1 MATTTE
7 KTPEMQDKKKAE
19 PGRLFAGPIQ
29 DEEEELAGEISEW
42 EKKKR
47 LAGNAKFHRLG
58 WKRLTII
65 LIVEAV
71 ALGALSLP
79 ACFATLGMVPGTL
92 CCVFFGLVAI
102 YAGHNVG
109 ELKVKYPEVQNYADA
124 GRLMFGRV
132 GYEFVS
138 AIFLL
143 ELIFVS
149 GSHCLTGTIAF
160 RDLTNNGACALV
172 FGVVSAIILF
182 AVSVPPSFTEM
193 AILGYIDFASI
204 LIAIGIT
211 IIATGVQASDS
222 AGGMSAVDWSAWPR
236 DGVTAHEVFVAIVNI
251 ILAYTFTLCQFSFMD
266 EMHTPAQYPKAV
278 WATGIVEIFIYTLT
292 GALVYAFVGNEV
304 QSPALLSGGPTIS
317 KIAFGVAL
325 PVIFISGAVITQC
338 AARLVHG
345 RIYENRV
352 ERYVNTTKGWISWL
366 ATVLVIVII
375 GWVIAEAIPFFS
387 NLVALISSLF
397 NSGFALY
404 LPALMW
410 FMLLREGAWNTREN
424 LIKGAI
430 NGFMFVAGMV
440 VLVGG
445 TWASVKSIV
454 DDYNA
459 GNVGGSFTCS

>member
-1 MATTTE
+1 MATPAEHNKPEE
-7 KTPEMQDKKKAE
+7 KTADPAQMFIGTTRD
-19 PGRLFAGPIQ
+19 
-29 DEEEELAGEISEW
+29 DEEIAGEISEW
-42 EKKKR
+42 EKKKT

-58 WKRLTII
+58 WKRLVVI

-79 ACFATLGMVPGTL
+79 ACFATLGILPGTIIS
-92 CCVFFGLVAI
+92 VVFGLIAI

-109 ELKVKYPEVQNYADA
+109 ELKVKYPQVENYADA
-124 GRLMFGRV
+124 GRLMFGKV
-132 GYEFVS
+132 GYEVVT
-138 AIFLL
+138 IIWLL

-160 RDLTNNGACALV
+160 KDLTNDGACGLV
-172 FGVVSAIILF
+172 FGIVSAIILF
-182 AVSVPPSFTEM
+182 GVSVPPSFTEM
-193 AILGYIDFASI
+193 AILGYIDFVSI
-204 LIAIGIT
+204 ISAIGIT
-211 IIATGVQASDS
+211 IIATGIQARDS
-222 AGGMSAVDWSAWPR
+222 TGGMSSIDWSWKPK

-266 EMHTPAQYPKAV
+266 EMHTPGDYSKAV
-278 WATGIVEIFIYTLT
+278 WATGIIEIVIYTLT
-292 GALVYAFVGNEV
+292 GALVYAFVGADV

-338 AARLVHG
+338 AARLIHG
-345 RIYENRV
+345 RIYANKV
-352 ERYVNTTKGWISWL
+352 ERYVNTTRGWVSWL
-366 ATVLVIVII
+366 VVTFVVVII

-404 LPALMW
+404 LPALMY
-410 FMLLREGAWNTREN
+410 FLLLKEGPWNTREN

-430 NGFMFVAGMV
+430 NGFMLIAGIV

-445 TWASVKSIV
+445 TWASIKSIV
-454 DDYNA
+454 DDYNS
-459 GNVGGSFTCS
+459 GSVGGSFTCS

>member
-1 MATTTE
+1 MATVAENSKVDE
-7 KTPEMQDKKKAE
+7 KRADPSQM
-19 PGRLFAGPIQ
+19 FAPTATRD
-29 DEEEELAGEISEW
+29 DEDIAGEVAEW
-42 EKKKR
+42 EKKKT

-58 WKRLTII
+58 WKRLVVI

-79 ACFATLGMVPGTL
+79 ACFAILGILPGTIISVL
-92 CCVFFGLVAI
+92 FGLIAI

-109 ELKVKYPEVQNYADA
+109 ELKVKYPQVQNYADV
-124 GRLMFGRV
+124 GRLMFGKV
-132 GYEFVS
+132 GYEVVT
-138 AIFLL
+138 IIWLL

-160 RDLTNNGACALV
+160 KDLTNNGACGLV
-172 FGVVSAIILF
+172 FGIVSAIILF

-193 AILGYIDFASI
+193 AILGYIDFVSI
-204 LIAIGIT
+204 IAAIGVT
-211 IIATGVQASDS
+211 IIATGVQARDS
-222 AGGMSAVDWSAWPR
+222 PGGMSSVDWSWKPK
-236 DGVTAHEVFVAIVNI
+236 DGVTAHEIFVAIVNI

-266 EMHTPAQYPKAV
+266 EMHTPTDYSKAV
-278 WATGIVEIFIYTLT
+278 WATGIIEIIIYTLT
-292 GALVYAFVGNEV
+292 GALVYAFVGSDV

-317 KIAFGVAL
+317 KVAFGVAL

-338 AARLVHG
+338 AVRLIHG
-345 RIYENRV
+345 RIYENKV

-366 ATVLVIVII
+366 LVLFVVIII
-375 GWVIAEAIPFFS
+375 GWVIAEAIPFFG

-404 LPALMW
+404 LPALMY
-410 FMLLREGAWNTREN
+410 FVVLKEGPWHTREN
-424 LIKGAI
+424 LIKIAM
-430 NGFMFVAGMV
+430 NGFMLIAGIV

-454 DDYNA
+454 DDYKA
-459 GNVGGSFTCS
+459 GNVGSSFSCS